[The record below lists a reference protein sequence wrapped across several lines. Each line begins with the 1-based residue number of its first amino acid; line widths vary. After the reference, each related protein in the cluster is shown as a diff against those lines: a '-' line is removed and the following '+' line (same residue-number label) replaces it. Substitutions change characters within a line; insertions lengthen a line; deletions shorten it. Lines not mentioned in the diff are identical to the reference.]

1 MRARRSIQP
10 RGVSGGMIGPVRA
23 YQLAAALVRPRLP
36 HPAKDLPK
44 IEARISA

>member
-1 MRARRSIQP
+1 MRARRSILP
-10 RGVSGGMIGPVRA
+10 RGMIGPVRA

-36 HPAKDLPK
+36 HPAEDLPK